1 MKVGRVRGFR
11 RALAIHDIAQAFGVP
26 VWCGGMLESGVGRA
40 ANLHLSTLPNFR
52 LPGDTSSS
60 SRYWDQD
67 LINEPLEAVA
77 GLQTVPQSGP
87 GIGVSL
93 NAEYLKRITTRQVE
107 WLA

>member
-1 MKVGRVRGFR
+1 MPVLRVPPPLPEF
-11 RALAIHDIAQAFGVP
+11 QAAEPAVP
-26 VWCGGMLESGVGRA
+26 PLFHTPAESGLQRRA

-93 NAEYLKRITTRQVE
+93 NAEYVERITARKVE
-107 WLA
+107 WRAG